1 MRWFG
6 ILVGALVLVVG
17 TGLWIRGHLQE
28 ARAPVTGFCA
38 TLRNGE
44 PWAPAVRRAES
55 RSLHFAKVSPRGA
68 AIEAFRAEREAL
80 GQRYGCTVFVEG
92 GRVMSSVGS
101 ELPRQ

>member
-1 MRWFG
+1 MRWLG
-6 ILVGALVLVVG
+6 MLLGALALVVG
-17 TGLWIRGHLQE
+17 TGLWIRGHLE
-28 ARAPVTGFCA
+28 DARAPVTGFCA

-44 PWAPAVRRAES
+44 PWAPAVRRAEQ
-55 RSLHFAKVSPRGA
+55 RSLHFAKVSRRGA
-68 AIEAFRAEREAL
+68 AIAEYRAEREAL

>member
-44 PWAPAVRRAES
+44 PWAPAARRAEA

-68 AIEAFRAEREAL
+68 TLQEFRAVREAL
-80 GQRYGCTVFVEG
+80 GRRYGCTVFVEG
-92 GRVMSSVGS
+92 GRVMSSVAS